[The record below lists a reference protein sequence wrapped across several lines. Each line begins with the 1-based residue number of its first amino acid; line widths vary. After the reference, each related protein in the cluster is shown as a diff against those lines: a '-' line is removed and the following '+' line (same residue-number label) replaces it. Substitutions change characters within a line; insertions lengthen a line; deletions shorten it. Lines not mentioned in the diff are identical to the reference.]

1 MKRLSLV
8 LVIALVVVSSLCC
21 FAFAEQGQEVA
32 QPAGGTSQ
40 IVAPQTTEDVNNII
54 NNAGNTAM
62 DFAQNIMD
70 QLTIWSL
77 PFCAIGIVWGA
88 VQFFIMGIRNLYKKR
103 QGLLLMF
110 GSMTFYVVI
119 LGVDLI
125 LAFLIG

>member
-8 LVIALVVVSSLCC
+8 LVLVIAVCNLFCFSFAETEQVLNVSS
-21 FAFAEQGQEVA
+21 AENVNDMIND
-32 QPAGGTSQ
+32 AG
-40 IVAPQTTEDVNNII
+40 D
-54 NNAGNTAM
+54 TAM
-62 DFAQNIMD
+62 EFAQNIMSN
-70 QLTIWSL
+70 LTIWSL

-110 GSMTFYVVI
+110 GSMTFYVIV

-125 LAFLIG
+125 LRFMIG

>member
-8 LVIALVVVSSLCC
+8 LVLAIVVCNLFC
-21 FAFAEQGQEVA
+21 FSFAETE
-32 QPAGGTSQ
+32 Q
-40 IVAPQTTEDVNNII
+40 ITTVPSVENVNGMI
-54 NNAGNTAM
+54 NDAGNTAM
-62 DFAQNIMD
+62 EFAQNIMS
-70 QLTIWSL
+70 QLTLWSL

-110 GSMTFYVVI
+110 GSMTFYVVV

-125 LAFLIG
+125 LRFMIG

>member
-8 LVIALVVVSSLCC
+8 LVIALVIVCSLGC
-21 FAFAEQGQEVA
+21 FAFAEPVQEIA
-32 QPAGGTSQ
+32 QPAGETSQ
-40 IVAPQTTEDVNNII
+40 QSTSTEEVNSLI

-62 DFAQNIMD
+62 EFAQNIMD

-77 PFCAIGIVWGA
+77 PFCAIGVVWGA

-119 LGVDLI
+119 LGVYLI

>member
-8 LVIALVVVSSLCC
+8 LVIALVIVCSLGC
-21 FAFAEQGQEVA
+21 FAFAEPVQEIA
-32 QPAGGTSQ
+32 QPAGETSQ
-40 IVAPQTTEDVNNII
+40 QSTSTEEVNSLI

-62 DFAQNIMD
+62 EFAQNIMD

-77 PFCAIGIVWGA
+77 PFCAIGVVWGA